1 MNMTD
6 YYETAMINTMR
17 SITAPAPAAV
27 YLALYLSD
35 PTDTGTGGTEV
46 SYTGY
51 ARRPVTLSAP
61 ETEGMNVRV
70 RNLAEIIFATPG
82 GSAGTVTH
90 AGLMSAATGGNM
102 LVHAPLINP
111 IPMTAE
117 VSPRFAAGNIQLSMN
132 GGNLDPAYKTRILN
146 YLRGTTIQ
154 GFEPF
159 LAMFDGDPTSGGAE
173 LSGAGYARLPVAFD
187 APAEQVSGFMQ
198 AQNHNS
204 VESAAAVVNWG
215 SWAFGVIMDAAA
227 GGGRVWYRQNLA
239 SYSMH
244 NNAKAYI
251 RPGDIAIALN

>member
-6 YYETAMINTMR
+6 YYETAMINTLR
-17 SITAPAPAAV
+17 NITAPAPASV

-35 PTDTGTGGTEV
+35 PTETGAGGTEV

-51 ARRPVTLSAP
+51 ARRPVTFSAP
-61 ETEGMNVRV
+61 ETEGVNVRI
-70 RNLAEIIFATPG
+70 RNLAEIIFTTPG

-90 AGLMSAATGGNM
+90 AGLMNAATGGNM
-102 LVHAPLINP
+102 LVYAPLINP

-117 VSPRFAAGNIQLSMN
+117 VSPRFAAGNIQLSIN
-132 GGNLDPAYKTRILN
+132 GGNMDPAFKARVLN
-146 YLRGTTIQ
+146 YLRGTTIS
-154 GFEPF
+154 GFDPF
-159 LAMFDGDPTSGGAE
+159 LALFDGDPTAGGTE
-173 LSGAGYARLPVAFD
+173 LGGAGYARLPVAFD
-187 APAEQVSGFMQ
+187 VPAEQVSGQMQ

-204 VESAAAVVNWG
+204 AESAAAVNWG

-239 SYSMH
+239 AYVMN

-251 RPGDIAIALN
+251 RPGDIVVAVN